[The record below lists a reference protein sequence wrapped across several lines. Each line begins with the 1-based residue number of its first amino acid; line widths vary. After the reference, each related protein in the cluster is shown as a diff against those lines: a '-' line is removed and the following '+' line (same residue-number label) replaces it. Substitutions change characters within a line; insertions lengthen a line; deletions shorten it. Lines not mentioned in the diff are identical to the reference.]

1 MSNFHVAML
10 ETKIRSLLEEYP
22 ELNDDEEFKMNVLEG
37 ETDFHRILTSLV
49 RKAQFAGSIATGIA
63 EEARRLGERKKRYER
78 QEEFNRALIKEVME
92 IAEIRKVELPVATLS
107 IGNKAASVI
116 ITDETLLPDNLV
128 RIKREPNKTEIKKA
142 LEAGPVAGAM
152 LSNGGTTLMVRS

>member
-37 ETDFHRILTSLV
+37 ETDFHRILTSLT
-49 RKAQFAGSIATGIA
+49 RKAQFAASIASGIA
-63 EEARRLGERKKRYER
+63 EEARRLAERKKRFER

-92 IAEIRKVELPVATLS
+92 IAEVNKVTLAIATLS
-107 IGNKAASVI
+107 VGNKPASVI

-142 LEAGPVAGAM
+142 LEVGPVAGAE
-152 LSNGGTTLMVRS
+152 LSNGGTTLVIRS

>member
-10 ETKIRSLLEEYP
+10 ETKIRLLLEEYP

-37 ETDFHRILTSLV
+37 ETDFHRILTNLV
-49 RKAQFAGSIATGIA
+49 RKAQFAGTIADGIA
-63 EEARRLGERKKRYER
+63 DEARRLGERKKRYER

>member
-37 ETDFHRILTSLV
+37 ETDFHRILTSLT
-49 RKAQFAGSIATGIA
+49 RKAQFAASITAGVA
-63 EEARRLGERKKRYER
+63 EEAKRLAERKKRFER

-92 IAEIRKVELPVATLS
+92 IAEVNKVTLAIATLS
-107 IGNKAASVI
+107 VGNKPASVI

-142 LEAGPVAGAM
+142 LESGPVAGAQ
-152 LSNGGTTLMVRS
+152 LSNGGTTLVIRS

>member
-10 ETKIRSLLEEYP
+10 ETKIRSLLAEYP
-22 ELNDDEEFKMNVLEG
+22 ELNDDDEFKMNVLEG

-49 RKAQFAGSIATGIA
+49 RKAQFAAAIVTGIS
-63 EEARRLGERKKRYER
+63 EETRRLGDRKRRYER
-78 QEEFNRALIKEVME
+78 QEDFNRALIKEVME
-92 IAEIRKVELPVATLS
+92 IAEIRKAELPLATLVIS
-107 IGNKAASVI
+107 NKSASVI

-142 LEAGPVAGAM
+142 LEAGPVAGAE
-152 LSNGGTTLMVRS
+152 LSNGGTTLVISS

>member
-1 MSNFHVAML
+1 
-10 ETKIRSLLEEYP
+10 
-22 ELNDDEEFKMNVLEG
+22 
-37 ETDFHRILTSLV
+37 
-49 RKAQFAGSIATGIA
+49 
-63 EEARRLGERKKRYER
+63 
-78 QEEFNRALIKEVME
+78 ME

>member
-49 RKAQFAGSIATGIA
+49 RKAQFAGTIATGIA
-63 EEARRLGERKKRYER
+63 EEARRLAERKKRYER

-92 IAEIRKVELPVATLS
+92 IAEIRKAELPLATLVIS
-107 IGNKAASVI
+107 NKSASVI

-142 LEAGPVAGAM
+142 LEAGPVAGAE
-152 LSNGGTTLMVRS
+152 LSNGGTTLVIRS

>member
-10 ETKIRSLLEEYP
+10 ETKIRSLLVEYP

-63 EEARRLGERKKRYER
+63 EEARRLGDRKRRYER
-78 QEEFNRALIKEVME
+78 QEDFNRALIKEVME
-92 IAEIRKVELPVATLS
+92 IAEIRKVELPLATLVIS
-107 IGNKAASVI
+107 NKSASVI

-142 LEAGPVAGAM
+142 LEAGPVAGAE
-152 LSNGGTTLMVRS
+152 LSNGGTTLVIRS

>member
-10 ETKIRSLLEEYP
+10 ETKIRSLLVEYP

-49 RKAQFAGSIATGIA
+49 RKAQFAAAIAAGIS
-63 EEARRLGERKKRYER
+63 EETRRLGDRKRRYER
-78 QEEFNRALIKEVME
+78 QEDFNRALIKEVME
-92 IAEIRKVELPVATLS
+92 IAEIRKAELPLATLVIS
-107 IGNKAASVI
+107 NKAASVI

-142 LEAGPVAGAM
+142 LEAGPVAGAE
-152 LSNGGTTLMVRS
+152 LSNGGTTLVIRS

>member
-63 EEARRLGERKKRYER
+63 EETRRLGDRKRRYER
-78 QEEFNRALIKEVME
+78 QEDFNRALIKEVME
-92 IAEIRKVELPVATLS
+92 IAEIRKAELPLATLVIS
-107 IGNKAASVI
+107 NKSASVI

-142 LEAGPVAGAM
+142 LEAGPVAGAE
-152 LSNGGTTLMVRS
+152 LSNGGTTLVIRS

>member
-10 ETKIRSLLEEYP
+10 ETKIRSLLVEYP

-63 EEARRLGERKKRYER
+63 EEARRLGDRKRRYER
-78 QEEFNRALIKEVME
+78 QEDFNRALIKEVME
-92 IAEIRKVELPVATLS
+92 IAEIRKAELPLATLVIS
-107 IGNKAASVI
+107 NKSASVI

-142 LEAGPVAGAM
+142 LEAGPVAGAE
-152 LSNGGTTLMVRS
+152 LSNGGTTLVIRS